1 MAATE
6 EESAGGVRRQS
17 NLVFCP
23 LRSPYLQIH
32 IGSVSCSLSSPRVV
46 SSAFDLLQNYLQ
58 RWSLMWKFLQ
68 DRDFVLV
75 SGTNKLF
82 LCQCL
87 NEVSLVTRFGQG
99 LPTRDQFTSPLANK
113 VVGVDEFDALCL
125 TVNANFLKGK

>member
-1 MAATE
+1 
-6 EESAGGVRRQS
+6 
-17 NLVFCP
+17 
-23 LRSPYLQIH
+23 
-32 IGSVSCSLSSPRVV
+32 
-46 SSAFDLLQNYLQ
+46 
-58 RWSLMWKFLQ
+58 MWKFLQ